1 MKKIYYFLHNRIP
14 NRLIYLIS
22 YIENFLGHLF
32 PNLFIKLR
40 FKFKYGV
47 EKEID
52 IISILGNK
60 KMNAIDVGANVG
72 IYSFEFSKHFKYVYS
87 YEPNL
92 FIFKRLRKLKKKNIL
107 AFNFGLGDQNETQK
121 LIFPKFIYGLGT
133 FNKIPQKHKI
143 RDYSTIESMIR
154 KFDDFNIKDIGII
167 KIDTEGFELKV
178 LKGMIQSIEKYRPNI
193 IIEVD
198 KVSLP
203 KIRNQLEPLNYKF
216 YIYKN
221 KLVFNNANETSN
233 IVALNRKIYCVNKHK
248 IFDYLKLLQ

>member
-1 MKKIYYFLHNRIP
+1 M
-14 NRLIYLIS
+14 
-22 YIENFLGHLF
+22 
-32 PNLFIKLR
+32 
-40 FKFKYGV
+40 
-47 EKEID
+47 
-52 IISILGNK
+52 
-60 KMNAIDVGANVG
+60 
-72 IYSFEFSKHFKYVYS
+72 
-87 YEPNL
+87 
-92 FIFKRLRKLKKKNIL
+92 
-107 AFNFGLGDQNETQK
+107 
-121 LIFPKFIYGLGT
+121 GT

-216 YIYKN
+216 YIYNN
-221 KLVFNNANETSN
+221 KLVFNNGNDTSN

>member
-32 PNLFIKLR
+32 PNLFLKLR

-47 EKEID
+47 EMEID
-52 IISILGNK
+52 FISILGNN

-92 FIFKRLRKLKKKNIL
+92 FIFERLRKIKKKNIL
-107 AFNFGLGDQNETQK
+107 AYNVGLGNKIETQK

-143 RDYSTIESMIR
+143 KDYSTIENKIC

-178 LKGMIQSIEKYRPNI
+178 IEGMIRSIEKYRPNI

-198 KVSLP
+198 KISLP
-203 KIRNQLEPLNYKF
+203 RIRNKLEPLNYKF
-216 YIYKN
+216 YIHKN
-221 KLVFNNANETSN
+221 KIAFNNANETSN
-233 IVALNRKIYCVNKHK
+233 VVALNRKIYCIKKHK